1 VHMRHSFLFAISSVS
16 ALAGV
21 LSAVAQ
27 NAPAQASGAA
37 ETPQTAVVLTLAP
50 TLYPP
55 LARQARIMGEVKLLI
70 GIRRDGTVATAEV
83 ISGHP
88 MLKQAALDSAK
99 QSTFM
104 CEGCREEVTQYLLA
118 YTFGFGAFGDCGVTQ
133 LRSAKCLYLWR
144 CGFRLPAPARAP
156 VVGQSTGRVIILAD
170 SPCVETTRSTT
181 SQ

>member
-1 VHMRHSFLFAISSVS
+1 MRMRHPFRIAIFSVS
-16 ALAGV
+16 VLAGV

-27 NAPAQASGAA
+27 NARAQASGPA

-50 TLYPP
+50 PLYPP
-55 LARQARIMGEVKLLI
+55 LARQARIMGDVKLRL

-83 ISGHP
+83 IGGHP

-104 CEGCREEVTQYLLA
+104 CEGCREEVTQYFLT

-144 CGFRLPAPARAP
+144 CGIRLPATVHSPI
-156 VVGQSTGRVIILAD
+156 VGQSTGRVIILGD